1 METNALDYT
10 LAVFLFIVNKNKV
23 YLVVFHSYTFTAVEL
38 NYNIYDKEL
47 LAIFKAFKIWQYYWP
62 ILSTL
67 LWIIKTLSNFLLL
80 RYWPRDKYG
89 GLSIFLSSTLLSG
102 SVCYDWYF
110 LNTAW
115 TWAKGNDNMI
125 DCATSI
131 SVSTSCS
138 RYNILTLAL
147 WTMTRF
153 PHILWMLFLW
163 NILIYSIDTA
173 LYSLCFTNWY
183 LSHSFLKY
191 LPKLQPKPSIRL

>member
-47 LAIFKAFKIWQYYWP
+47 LAIFEAFKIWQYYWP

-67 LWIIKTLSNFLLL
+67 LWIIKTLSIFLLP

-89 GLSIFLSSTLLSG
+89 GPSISLSSILLSD
-102 SVCYDWYF
+102 SIYYDWYF
-110 LNTAW
+110 LNVAW

-125 DCATSI
+125 DCAASI
-131 SVSTSCS
+131 SVSASCS

-147 WTMTRF
+147 WTMTQF
-153 PHILWMLFLW
+153 PCVLWML
-163 NILIYSIDTA
+163 
-173 LYSLCFTNWY
+173 SL
-183 LSHSFLKY
+183 
-191 LPKLQPKPSIRL
+191 